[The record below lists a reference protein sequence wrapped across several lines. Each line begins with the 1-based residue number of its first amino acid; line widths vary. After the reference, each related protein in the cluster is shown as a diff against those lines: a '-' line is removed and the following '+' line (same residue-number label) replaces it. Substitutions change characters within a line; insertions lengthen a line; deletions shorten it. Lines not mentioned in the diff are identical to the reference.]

1 MTKNK
6 NLVSPSV
13 CESNIISF
21 EYYKSLQAQ
30 TKRRARKRHHWQ
42 LHVMLRVMHTFTA
55 PCYRTD
61 NVSSTREWTVS
72 ALNRTRKYL
81 PSAPSPLPRTPSC
94 DAEIGH
100 LRGMGDE
107 YSGDQAVLP
116 RLRENTGGE
125 VNWSNNFLRQFTRRE
140 RGVHLVYSHV
150 GRQNTSRSLPRNQ
163 EFHETLSNEISSWFF
178 ENSHKILYNFCN
190 ELIVSIFYE
199 RHTILILKTKR
210 GNR

>member
-6 NLVSPSV
+6 NLVRRRV
-13 CESNIISF
+13 CECAWALSLSF
-21 EYYKSLQAQ
+21 EYYKSLQTQ
-30 TKRRARKRHHWQ
+30 TKRRARERHHWQ

-55 PCYRTD
+55 PCYGTD

-81 PSAPSPLPRTPSC
+81 PSAPSPLRHTPSC

-125 VNWSNNFLRQFTRRE
+125 VNWSNKFLRQFTRRE
-140 RGVHLVYSHV
+140 RGVHLVLSCGAPKYV
-150 GRQNTSRSLPRNQ
+150 EVFTQGPRILWN
-163 EFHETLSNEISSWFF
+163 FIKWNFITIFRKFSSN
-178 ENSHKILYNFCN
+178 C
-190 ELIVSIFYE
+190 V
-199 RHTILILKTKR
+199 
-210 GNR
+210 